1 MELKDIIPNL
11 NKEVE
16 YKGRTYIMSESVVW
30 KDNRGDV
37 NYSAILLDPNG
48 NSTSRVSIKGIN
60 KKENST

>member
-16 YKGRTYIMSESVVW
+16 YKGNTYIMRESIVW
-30 KDNRGDV
+30 KDQRGIV

-48 NSTSRVSIKGIN
+48 NSQYRVSIKEVN
-60 KKENST
+60 KR

>member
-16 YKGRTYIMSESVVW
+16 YNGNKYTMRESIVW
-30 KDNRGDV
+30 KDKQGNL

-48 NSTSRVSIKGIN
+48 NSQYRVSINDIRRIDN
-60 KKENST
+60 V